1 MSGDTRD
8 RLLAATRTV
17 IAAEGW
23 GAVTTRRVAEVAGVG
38 AGLVHY
44 HAGSVAALRRD
55 AVLDVLS
62 ETFGGAMAEG
72 PASAEDVEA
81 WLRRLLLLPTAGSPA
96 VTPETLRLL
105 HESLPAAAHDE
116 ALRETIAEL
125 LRRYRAGLTEHLRT
139 VGLAEPEATAALLA
153 ALVDGALLQRSLD
166 PRLDLEPVVALLSTQ
181 LRAVRRDL

>member
-1 MSGDTRD
+1 MSGETRD

-44 HAGSVAALRRD
+44 
-55 AVLDVLS
+55 
-62 ETFGGAMAEG
+62 
-72 PASAEDVEA
+72 
-81 WLRRLLLLPTAGSPA
+81 
-96 VTPETLRLL
+96 
-105 HESLPAAAHDE
+105 
-116 ALRETIAEL
+116 
-125 LRRYRAGLTEHLRT
+125 RAGLTEQLRT
-139 VGLAEPEATAALLA
+139 AGLAEPEATGALLA

>member
-8 RLLAATRTV
+8 RLLAAPRTV
-17 IAAEGW
+17 IVAEGW

-44 HAGSVAALRRD
+44 HAGSV
-55 AVLDVLS
+55 
-62 ETFGGAMAEG
+62 
-72 PASAEDVEA
+72 
-81 WLRRLLLLPTAGSPA
+81 
-96 VTPETLRLL
+96 
-105 HESLPAAAHDE
+105 E
-116 ALRETIAEL
+116 ALREAIAEL
-125 LRRYRAGLTEHLRT
+125 LRRYRAGLTEQLRT
-139 VGLAEPEATAALLA
+139 AGLAEPEATA

>member
-17 IAAEGW
+17 FAAESW

-44 HAGSVAALRRD
+44 
-55 AVLDVLS
+55 
-62 ETFGGAMAEG
+62 
-72 PASAEDVEA
+72 
-81 WLRRLLLLPTAGSPA
+81 
-96 VTPETLRLL
+96 
-105 HESLPAAAHDE
+105 
-116 ALRETIAEL
+116 
-125 LRRYRAGLTEHLRT
+125 RAGLTEQLRT
-139 VGLAEPEATAALLA
+139 VGLPEPEATA

-166 PRLDLEPVVALLSTQ
+166 PRLDLEPVVTLLSTQ

>member
-1 MSGDTRD
+1 MSGETRD

-55 AVLDVLS
+55 AVL
-62 ETFGGAMAEG
+62 
-72 PASAEDVEA
+72 
-81 WLRRLLLLPTAGSPA
+81 
-96 VTPETLRLL
+96 
-105 HESLPAAAHDE
+105 
-116 ALRETIAEL
+116 
-125 LRRYRAGLTEHLRT
+125 LRRYRAGLTEQLRT
-139 VGLAEPEATAALLA
+139 AGLAEPEATAALLT

-166 PRLDLEPVVALLSTQ
+166 PRLDLEPVVTLLSTQ